1 MIDRKENYLFKTPL
15 SKTWRYLTYLIF
27 KAIYQNKMLVF
38 GKMNNHKGKTYYEEN
53 AYIFLKDRQRQIKM
67 TLFMESVK
75 IFVLI

>member
-1 MIDRKENYLFKTPL
+1 
-15 SKTWRYLTYLIF
+15 
-27 KAIYQNKMLVF
+27 MLVF